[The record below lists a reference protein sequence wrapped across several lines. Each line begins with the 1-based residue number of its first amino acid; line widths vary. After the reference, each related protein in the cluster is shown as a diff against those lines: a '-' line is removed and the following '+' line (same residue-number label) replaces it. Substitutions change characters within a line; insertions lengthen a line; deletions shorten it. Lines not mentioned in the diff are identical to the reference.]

1 MTPAEMLQRLNSAIR
16 LQVCSQGVDSHMYL
30 RAVPSKGTVQEP
42 RFFPRSISVI
52 FRLHSPPLGLRV
64 LFNMSLVAAEAVSG
78 HVPIREAEGVQ
89 VLETREM
96 KYHRGACEVCPV
108 CSGRA
113 LAR

>member
-1 MTPAEMLQRLNSAIR
+1 MLQCLNSAIR
-16 LQVCSQGVDSHMYL
+16 LQVCSQGVDLHMYL
-30 RAVPSKGTVQEP
+30 RAVYSKGTVQEP
-42 RFFPRSISVI
+42 RFFPRSIPVT
-52 FRLHSPPLGLRV
+52 FHLNSPPLGLHV
-64 LFNMSLVAAEAVSG
+64 LCNTSLVAAEAVSG